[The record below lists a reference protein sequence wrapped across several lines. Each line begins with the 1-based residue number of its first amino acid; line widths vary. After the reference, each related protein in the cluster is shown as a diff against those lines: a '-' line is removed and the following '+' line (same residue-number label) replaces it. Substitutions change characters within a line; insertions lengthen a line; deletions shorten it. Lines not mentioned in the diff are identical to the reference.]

1 MAQTRPWGCF
11 IASALTILT
20 GIILLFG
27 AIFVAKDT
35 NYLREYWTQIYGLA
49 IYSTVISV
57 LVMIGAVGLIYVVN
71 RQFPALTTLFSG
83 YLIFVAFLAVISVT
97 ILATGRNDLE
107 RKTLYKIDQLFQNY
121 TNINMTNSSKITV
134 DYIQQT
140 FECCGI
146 NQPIDWKNQMSD
158 SSSTPDSCCKKMTSG
173 CGKGSLIS
181 SGKIYSVG
189 CLSEL
194 YASFRRKYSSL
205 IGMNIAVAIFAVLS
219 AILGILYERNIREQ
233 YQSM

>member
-27 AIFVAKDT
+27 AIVVAKDT
-35 NYLREYWTQIYGLA
+35 NYLREHWTQIYGLA

-121 TNINMTNSSKITV
+121 TNTNMTNSSKITV

-140 FECCGI
+140 FECCGV
-146 NQPIDWKNQMSD
+146 NQPIDWKNQIMGF
-158 SSSTPDSCCKKMTSG
+158 STPDSCCKKMTNG
-173 CGKGSLIS
+173 CGVDSLKLPE
-181 SGKIYSVG
+181 KIYSVG